1 MIRSG
6 RYEFKKQKRKR
17 DAGLATQWCH
27 LPGHLLIL
35 FPKSQRPVVKIMY
48 NISNSD
54 DDDHRESLSDT
65 ISFSH

>member
-1 MIRSG
+1 MSL
-6 RYEFKKQKRKR
+6 KKQKRKR
-17 DAGLATQWCH
+17 DAGLAVQWCH
-27 LPGHLLIL
+27 LPGHPLIL

-54 DDDHRESLSDT
+54 DDDHRESLSYT